1 MDRILVVDDDRELR
15 GWMREL
21 LTRAGYQV
29 SEAADG
35 NEALKQLREAR
46 LDLVI
51 LDLVMPEKDGVE
63 TLLELRREFP
73 GLKVIAIS
81 GRDYLAIAEHLGAQE
96 TLAKPFTASELI
108 SAVQAVLA
116 D

>member
-1 MDRILVVDDDRELR
+1 MPQILVVDDDRELR
-15 GWMREL
+15 GWMQEL
-21 LTRAGYQV
+21 LTRAGYEV

-35 NEALKQLREAR
+35 NEALKRLREAR
-46 LDLVI
+46 FDLVI

-63 TLLELRREFP
+63 TLIELRRDSP
-73 GLKVIAIS
+73 CPKVIVIS